1 MLHPRV
7 AFRLISAGI
16 SFRKARCAPSLPLF
30 SVLRFSSRAPIAAG
44 LLAMAFSP
52 VLSSAETIYLKSGI
66 SISVTR
72 TQEKDGQVLY
82 WVGGDQYSISKDA
95 VARIEAGD
103 APVSRGGYVGSI
115 SGSGVQDLTRRESPN
130 FPTHDKVNIQSPAGP
145 KQNDAY
151 WTGLRK
157 RIMTA
162 DTIDDQHLAEI
173 EIQHDNRTTADAFYL
188 AAVIAMQNG
197 DPARASGYFEH
208 ATRAMPNRVDLLQWH
223 ALTLSAQ
230 GRYPDAANELERANE
245 LQPNSPE
252 LLRMLGSA
260 RYNADRVGDAITA
273 WKQAQQLAPDS
284 VIATRLQRAERELEV
299 EEKSRRSE
307 SHHFTLHYQGDR
319 TSPELQQ
326 QILATLES
334 AYQDLSR
341 QLSFEPAENI
351 IVILYTKTEFMDI
364 TEAPTWASALN
375 DGKLRIPIGGISA
388 VDAEVERNLRHELT
402 HSFVHWLSKGHCPTW
417 LNEGL
422 AQLMEP
428 RSAAMYAR
436 ELGPLFVDRKAIPF
450 SVLQY
455 SFTRFSAM
463 QAEVAYAESLAA
475 TEYLRDRYG
484 MFEITRMLQSMAS
497 GVEPERALTNSTGM
511 DYDALAQRIGE
522 QMAKR

>member
-1 MLHPRV
+1 MR
-7 AFRLISAGI
+7 FRLISVLI
-16 SFRKARCAPSLPLF
+16 SPPKLRSVASVASFSTLRLCFRALTVVAL
-30 SVLRFSSRAPIAAG
+30 V
-44 LLAMAFSP
+44 AMVFSP
-52 VLSSAETIYLKSGI
+52 DHSSAETIYLKSGI

-72 TQEKDGQVLY
+72 TQEKDGQILY
-82 WVGGDQYSISKDA
+82 WVGGDQYSISKDS

-103 APVSRGGYVGSI
+103 APVSRSGYAG
-115 SGSGVQDLTRRESPN
+115 SGSGVQDLTRRESPSA
-130 FPTHDKVNIQSPAGP
+130 TIHDKVNLQAPAGP

-151 WTGLRK
+151 WTGLRR

-162 DTIDDQHLAEI
+162 DIIDDQRLAEI
-173 EIQHDNRTTADAFYL
+173 EIQHNNRTTADAFYL
-188 AAVIAMQNG
+188 AAVTAMQDR
-197 DPARASGYFEH
+197 DPAKASGYFEH
-208 ATRAMPNRVDLLQWH
+208 AIRAMPDRVDLLEWH
-223 ALTLSAQ
+223 ALTLAAQ
-230 GRYPDAANELERANE
+230 GRYPDAAVELERANT
-245 LQPNSPE
+245 LQPDSPE

-260 RYNADRVGDAITA
+260 RYNADRVGDAIAA
-273 WKQAQQLAPDS
+273 WKRAQQLAPDPA
-284 VIATRLQRAERELEV
+284 IATRLQKAERELQV
-299 EEKSRRSE
+299 EENSRRKE
-307 SHHFTLHYQGDR
+307 SRHFTLHYQGDR
-319 TSPELQQ
+319 TSPELQE

-334 AYQDLSR
+334 AYQDISR

-388 VDAEVERNLRHELT
+388 VDGEVERNLRHELT

-428 RSAAMYAR
+428 RSAGMYAR
-436 ELGPLFVDRKAIPF
+436 ELGPLFLERKAIPF
-450 SVLQY
+450 AALHY
-455 SFTRFSAM
+455 SFTRFSAA
-463 QAEVAYAESLAA
+463 QAEIAYAESLSA

-484 MFEITRMLQSMAS
+484 MFEITRMLQSIGS
-497 GVEPERALTNSTGM
+497 GVEPETALTNSTGM